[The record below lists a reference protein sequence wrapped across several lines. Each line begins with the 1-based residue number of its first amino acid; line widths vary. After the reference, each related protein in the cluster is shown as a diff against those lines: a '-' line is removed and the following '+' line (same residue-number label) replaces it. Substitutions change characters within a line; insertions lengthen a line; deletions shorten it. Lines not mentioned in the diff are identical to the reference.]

1 MDPTAIND
9 KRTAKEFSG
18 MTFSKFK
25 KSEAKKEL
33 LKSLLSGKIE
43 PACYWAAEFICAGH
57 LASLWE
63 CILLCCGRD
72 IHLANP
78 ALPLYLCVRAEKFK
92 DVVANGYTGNELKLR
107 DSPKIRTLFAEIM
120 AVLCQSRKKHSFAT
134 VKLENGSLD
143 STGIAG
149 LCKAKD
155 ISYGQ
160 AVFQKEDPK
169 EFFIAINELAFQLS
183 PNSRNGT
190 RACYWIE
197 WILEYEAACKRKHK
211 INFICGRRPHI
222 PVPSKHQMDIIW
234 IVWDL
239 ILYESSRR
247 GSTHRKIIDSLLSL
261 YCLRFTSGVRR
272 KRRFLLYFAVAVVSD
287 PFDVTLPLF
296 TDQTPIDRARA
307 NINLIYA
314 QVKKNEVSPN
324 MSYLFTGGVDDGR
337 NLERSIAK
345 MEKISSMG
353 PFIPRKT

>member
-1 MDPTAIND
+1 M
-9 KRTAKEFSG
+9 
-18 MTFSKFK
+18 
-25 KSEAKKEL
+25 
-33 LKSLLSGKIE
+33 
-43 PACYWAAEFICAGH
+43 
-57 LASLWE
+57 
-63 CILLCCGRD
+63 
-72 IHLANP
+72 
-78 ALPLYLCVRAEKFK
+78 
-92 DVVANGYTGNELKLR
+92 
-107 DSPKIRTLFAEIM
+107 
-120 AVLCQSRKKHSFAT
+120 
-134 VKLENGSLD
+134 
-143 STGIAG
+143 
-149 LCKAKD
+149 
-155 ISYGQ
+155 
-160 AVFQKEDPK
+160 
-169 EFFIAINELAFQLS
+169 NELAFQLS
-183 PNSRNGT
+183 PHSRNGT

-287 PFDVTLPLF
+287 PFDVTMPLF